1 MHFFFY
7 FQSNVNHNNSNTSS
21 NNTALLNGAADEDL
35 EVQDLDE
42 DHERI
47 SLLNQVENVMKER
60 FLEEFHKTKAELQT
74 LHSTNKD
81 LLDGQEDIGAIE
93 ADFT

>member
-1 MHFFFY
+1 M
-7 FQSNVNHNNSNTSS
+7 NHTNSNTSS
-21 NNTALLNGAADEDL
+21 HNTALLNGAAVEDL
-35 EVQDLDE
+35 EGQQDLDE

-81 LLDGQEDIGAIE
+81 LLDGQEDIGTIE